1 LNTPCILHTGGWFT
15 DKGYGMLRVG
25 TERKKVRAHRWA
37 YCVHNKCTLA
47 SIEGLSVRHS
57 CDNPPCVNP
66 EHLLLGSHLDNMRDK
81 KERGRAPGAK
91 GEANAT
97 AKLTA
102 AQVREIRTT
111 CVKRSK
117 EFSAAALARKFGV
130 TKSLVCM
137 ILAGKGW
144 SHI

>member
-1 LNTPCILHTGGWFT
+1 
-15 DKGYGMLRVG
+15 
-25 TERKKVRAHRWA
+25 
-37 YCVHNKCTLA
+37 
-47 SIEGLSVRHS
+47 
-57 CDNPPCVNP
+57 
-66 EHLLLGSHLDNMRDK
+66 
-81 KERGRAPGAK
+81 
-91 GEANAT
+91 
-97 AKLTA
+97 
-102 AQVREIRTT
+102 VREIRTT